1 MISGH
6 EKLPSDLTQ
15 HVETK
20 KSSSKFMILFN
31 LIPTKLLELV
41 RNAALISKIVQPN
54 PCINH

>member
-6 EKLPSDLTQ
+6 EKLQSDLTK

-20 KSSSKFMILFN
+20 KSSSKFMTRFN
-31 LIPTKLLELV
+31 LTPTKLLELV

-54 PCINH
+54 PCTNH